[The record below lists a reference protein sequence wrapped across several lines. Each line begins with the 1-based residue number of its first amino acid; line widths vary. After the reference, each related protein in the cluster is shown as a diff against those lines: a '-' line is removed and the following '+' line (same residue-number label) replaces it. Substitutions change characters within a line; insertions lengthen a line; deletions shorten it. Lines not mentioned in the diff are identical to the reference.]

1 MPRKKFIDRKTATTF
16 SLVYRAQ
23 NDPLIHDQDA
33 SDMVFAEKAN
43 PNRDNKV
50 KRRADLD
57 AEFAGSV
64 RGNEGEAAAYG
75 VYYDDSG
82 YDYMQHLRDLG
93 GAPDARFVEA
103 TPSDASRGGRN
114 RGGLDAALDALELD
128 DGRSAAGSR
137 ASAAARGLLP
147 AELLPSEFV
156 RPRTYQDMQ
165 DVPDA
170 IAGLRPDMDPRL
182 REALEALDDDAFV
195 DDDEGLF
202 EALARDA
209 EELDAREFEAEGEGE
224 GWESDRTVTKETPEA
239 GQHGEMDVDGEAA
252 PSPDWMRDFDRF
264 KRDAGARRRPPPGA
278 IPADLQSAVTG
289 ASSVAGLRR
298 KKRRGALTASTGYS
312 MTSSVLARTEGQAVI
327 DRRFERLQEAY
338 DADDDDAGDDAASNA
353 SGLSRRS
360 GASRGGAS
368 VVRED
373 FDSIMDEFL
382 GGGGQ
387 SARRR
392 GRGGQTGMEQ
402 LREIRGALG
411 PALVRRA
418 KT

>member
-23 NDPLIHDQDA
+23 NDPLIHDPDA

-93 GAPDARFVEA
+93 GAPDAHFVEA
-103 TPSDASRGGRN
+103 TPSNASRGGRH
-114 RGGLDAALDALELD
+114 RRGLDAALDALELD
-128 DGRSAAGSR
+128 DGRSVASSR
-137 ASAAARGLLP
+137 ASAAARELLP

-156 RPRTYQDMQ
+156 QPRTYQDMQ

-170 IAGLRPDMDPRL
+170 IAGFQPDMDPRL

-195 DDDEGLF
+195 DDDEELF
-202 EALARDA
+202 EALARDP
-209 EELDAREFEAEGEGE
+209 EELGVRECEAEGEDE
-224 GWESDRTVTKETPEA
+224 GWESDRTVTKDT
-239 GQHGEMDVDGEAA
+239 QHDGMDVDGEAA
-252 PSPDWMRDFDRF
+252 PSQDWMRDFDRF
-264 KRDAGARRRPPPGA
+264 KKDAGAGRRPPPGA

-289 ASSVAGLRR
+289 ASSIAGLRR
-298 KKRRGALTASTGYS
+298 KKRKGALTASTGYS

-338 DADDDDAGDDAASNA
+338 DADDDDDDGGDDDAASNA
-353 SGLSRRS
+353 SGLSRLS

-373 FDSIMDEFL
+373 LDSIMDEFL

-387 SARRR
+387 NARRR

-402 LREIRGALG
+402 LRESRGALG